1 MTKSIHRDLKQRQEQ
16 LQKQKVEKMQLQKQ
30 KVNQWKQKISKQYAT
45 KQRTKLEKIKILPWN
60 TKQKITAADKVIAE
74 AICPINQRLYYVIWS
89 LR

>member
-1 MTKSIHRDLKQRQEQ
+1 MTRSIHRDLKQRQEQ

-30 KVNQWKQKISKQYAT
+30 KVDQWKQKITKQYAT
-45 KQRTKLEKIKILPWN
+45 RQRTKLEKIKILPWN
-60 TKQKITAADKVIAE
+60 TKRKITAADKVIAE